1 MGESP
6 QLRGFYYGSGFNSG
20 GMMMGGGAGRQLAH
34 LALRGYPEYDIFN
47 CDVKLDVFLSKQ
59 LIYILNYIDISL
71 RNSAFSFSV

>member
-47 CDVKLDVFLSKQ
+47 CDVKLD
-59 LIYILNYIDISL
+59 IYSY
-71 RNSAFSFSV
+71 